1 MSSCTERKPIRHR
14 TQSDWTAD
22 GNRLDGERNPI
33 GRRTETDWTANANGR
48 GCSCLSCTNQANR
61 VNRTTK
67 VNDTN
72 VGGYG
77 IFAVVTLPSAVIFSH
92 R

>member
-1 MSSCTERKPIRHR
+1 MHRLSTYVIVHR
-14 TQSDWTAD
+14 TQSDQTAD

-33 GRRTETDWTANANGR
+33 GRRTESDWMADAKDR
-48 GCSCLSCTNQANR
+48 GCSCLSCTNQA
-61 VNRTTK
+61 NRTTK

-77 IFAVVTLPSAVIFSH
+77 ILAVVTLPPAVIFSH